1 MDLIC
6 ASCVEWKSAT
16 SCVHI
21 SKLPIEKNFKYCT
34 ETELTK
40 NSDGQFYCCITCKM
54 SINDD
59 KQPKRSQKEIL
70 GLLDFPK
77 EFMDDLETHCT
88 PWSKTRRQDPEKKY
102 LELNRLEDYL
112 LKPIIPFIRIG
123 HLPRGRYF
131 QLKGDLI
138 MVSANIVET
147 LEKILPVEQNLI
159 PVALKRKLE
168 YSGHFMQEYVDREK
182 VKLYFQWF
190 QRHNHIFE
198 DMKLDQNLINQF
210 EEDSLNM
217 AEMEDTEKD
226 KIITNHNEILK
237 QKELVDDLYDSE
249 EEENEEKTTNLKA
262 EHISCDHS
270 SFISDKYMEDIN
282 APTVANKFSDMILEL
297 EKMPG
302 LEEIVNPDSEQA
314 FYVEDEIYLSDDE
327 FEDDDDSIDVESFC
341 AEEDMNIWN
350 QIKSARSETRKTIF
364 MIKNDIT
371 LCKCALE
378 RKISFIL
385 KHKFDL
391 EKIIVNNTKSKEIYE
406 KLLNDFSDC
415 IEHGRSRFRNQLQNC
430 NHEEYNTLSSDV
442 KKVIETRSDS
452 EKASKFVE
460 EQLSKIKQNANKVFV
475 APSEGGKLINWQSD
489 LFLEEKLFPKLFP
502 YGIGGY
508 LSSNMLKNSNMG
520 YSNYIKSRL
529 LSADPKFRND
539 ASYTFFLL
547 LVGLA

>member
-1 MDLIC
+1 
-6 ASCVEWKSAT
+6 
-16 SCVHI
+16 
-21 SKLPIEKNFKYCT
+21 
-34 ETELTK
+34 
-40 NSDGQFYCCITCKM
+40 
-54 SINDD
+54 
-59 KQPKRSQKEIL
+59 
-70 GLLDFPK
+70 
-77 EFMDDLETHCT
+77 
-88 PWSKTRRQDPEKKY
+88 
-102 LELNRLEDYL
+102 
-112 LKPIIPFIRIG
+112 
-123 HLPRGRYF
+123 
-131 QLKGDLI
+131 

-226 KIITNHNEILK
+226 QIITNHNEILK

-341 AEEDMNIWN
+341 EEEDMNKWN
-350 QIKSARSETRKTIF
+350 QIKSAKSETHKTIF

-391 EKIIVNNTKSKEIYE
+391 EKITVNNTKSKEIYE

-430 NHEEYNTLSSDV
+430 NHEEYNMLSSDV
-442 KKVIETRSDS
+442 KKSLKQEVILRKPQNLLKSNS
-452 EKASKFVE
+452 QRLNKM
-460 EQLSKIKQNANKVFV
+460 LIK
-475 APSEGGKLINWQSD
+475 
-489 LFLEEKLFPKLFP
+489 
-502 YGIGGY
+502 Y
-508 LSSNMLKNSNMG
+508 
-520 YSNYIKSRL
+520 
-529 LSADPKFRND
+529 
-539 ASYTFFLL
+539 LL
-547 LVGLA
+547 LQVKGVN